1 VQKELLMTICRVL
14 VGLLVLATAPAG
26 ETAHALASDPLM
38 TVTLLGTGTP
48 ILNFNRFGMSTLVQA
63 GTQKFLFDAGRGAA
77 IRLHQAKVPLRDIT
91 AVFITHLHS
100 DHLTGL
106 PDLYA
111 TAPLPT
117 DDGRRTLPFE
127 VYGPQG
133 IDDLG
138 HGIERMFTQN
148 NQIRV
153 IGNEADPRALTI
165 STYALAPEAGVVFS
179 RDGVIVTAF
188 LVDHGHARPA
198 YGYRIDYAGH
208 AVVLSGDTTYTPNL
222 VAHAKDV
229 DLLIHCL
236 AVASR
241 QLEAAAPDYVNHF
254 YEYLAN
260 PEMVGRILGEVRP
273 RDAAFS
279 HISLYSRGQ
288 IERATEDEITARVK
302 VVYDGPFI
310 VGQDL
315 MSFTISPRGLTR
327 LPYDASMRQR
337 EPLP

>member
-1 VQKELLMTICRVL
+1 MYMRRVL
-14 VGLLVLATAPAG
+14 LGLLACAAALAGGIHRAS
-26 ETAHALASDPLM
+26 ASDPLM

-48 ILNFNRFGMSTLVQA
+48 ILNINRFGMSTLVRA
-63 GTQKFLFDAGRGAA
+63 GTQKLLFDAGRGVA

-91 AVFITHLHS
+91 AIFITHLHS
-100 DHLTGL
+100 DHITGL

-117 DDGRRTLPFE
+117 DDGRRAVPLD

-133 IDDLG
+133 VDDLG
-138 HGIERMFTQN
+138 RGIERMFTQN

-153 IGNEADPRALTI
+153 SGKEADPGTLTI
-165 STYALAPEAGVVFS
+165 STHAVPPEGGVVFS
-179 RDGVIVTAF
+179 QDGVVVTAF
-188 LVDHGHARPA
+188 LVDHGHAKPA
-198 YGYRIDYAGH
+198 YGYRVDYAGH
-208 AVVLSGDTTYTPNL
+208 AVVLSGDTNYTPNL
-222 VAHAKDV
+222 VAHAKGV

-260 PEMVGRILGEVRP
+260 PEMVGRILNEVRP
-273 RDAAFS
+273 RDAVFS

-288 IERATEDEITARVK
+288 VARASEDEIIARVTAA
-302 VVYDGPFI
+302 YDGPFI
-310 VGQDL
+310 LGQDL
-315 MSFTISPRGLTR
+315 MSFMISTDGVTRQPYNANIRQEEPRF
-327 LPYDASMRQR
+327 
-337 EPLP
+337 